1 MNNKQVRMKSAIIST
16 TAALMITLAACSGNQ
31 QNEITTV
38 PPQQTTTT
46 NSHSATAL
54 ASLLPA
60 FTMEDINGRHINLQ
74 SFTGKKVFVNLWAS
88 WCPPCRAE
96 MPSIE
101 KLSKSLD
108 TSKVA
113 FVMLSLDDDF
123 TKAKKFMR
131 SQKLNLPV
139 YYPAENLPTV
149 FNVDAIPST
158 FIYNENGELLQQISG
173 GNDYHSETF
182 RQLLK

>member
-1 MNNKQVRMKSAIIST
+1 MITFVACSEDKQNETTPVSTQHST
-16 TAALMITLAACSGNQ
+16 T
-31 QNEITTV
+31 V
-38 PPQQTTTT
+38 D
-46 NSHSATAL
+46 SHSATAP

-60 FTMEDINGRHINLQ
+60 FAMEDINGRRINLQ
-74 SFTGKKVFVNLWAS
+74 SFAGKKVFVNLWAS

-101 KLSKSLD
+101 KLSKSVD

-113 FVMLSLDDDF
+113 FVMLSLDDNF
-123 TKAKKFMR
+123 AKAKRFMR
-131 SQKLNLPV
+131 SQNLNLPV
-139 YYPAENLPTV
+139 YYPAENLPTI

-158 FIYNENGELLQQISG
+158 FIYNEKGELLRQISG
-173 GNDYHSETF
+173 GNDYNSEAF